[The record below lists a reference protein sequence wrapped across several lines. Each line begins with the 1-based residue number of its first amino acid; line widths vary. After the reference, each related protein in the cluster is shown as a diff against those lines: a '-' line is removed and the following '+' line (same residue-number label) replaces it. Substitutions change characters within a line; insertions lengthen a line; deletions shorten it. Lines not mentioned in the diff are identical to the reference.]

1 MVMYLTWLHSNEL
14 PLMES
19 SDESA
24 EVGEVVSMVSLLR
37 TCIEH
42 LVSELLAAS
51 SSTLGATGARVE
63 VGAAL
68 LGFSTSMTGRVVD
81 AAVGAVGA
89 KDADKVVVGAVCL
102 VTSAMV
108 SPSALMC
115 CVVAT
120 MAAGEVVGM
129 DISTP
134 ASWPGQS
141 VERLVG
147 LLVVVSLN
155 VLVVA
160 AADEIVGAAVVVV
173 GEAVGCQRCQRR

>member
-1 MVMYLTWLHSNEL
+1 MYLTWLHSNEL

-24 EVGEVVSMVSLLR
+24 EIGEVVSMVSLLR
-37 TCIEH
+37 TCVEH

-63 VGAAL
+63 
-68 LGFSTSMTGRVVD
+68 VVD

-102 VTSAMV
+102 VTSAVV

-155 VLVVA
+155 VMVVA

-173 GEAVGCQRCQRR
+173 GEAVGASAAKGGSSLMTWAARVPLRDLSR